1 MQTSPVT
8 LSTALSSHDDQVV
21 HLKRDRPIGQI
32 LAQSKGLEP
41 TTIDRVLQHQ
51 RQRGGRFGEIAVA
64 FGLVS
69 EDDVFEAL
77 AQQFG
82 YPYLRDPP
90 ALDSELVCACDP
102 LGDDAQGFRELRA
115 ELLAGVLDG
124 KVPRALAVVS
134 PERGDGRSYVATNL
148 AIAFAQLGGRTL
160 LIDADLRSPRQ
171 HELFRVDDV
180 MGLSHVLSGRLT
192 PEYAMQ
198 PSPVPGLVLLGAG
211 ATPPNPAELL
221 HRATFQALI
230 EDSLAKFDHV
240 VLDTPAASQGTEAR
254 IAAAKA
260 GAALVVARPQADRM
274 DVLQHLVGSLGK
286 GPTAVAGV
294 VLNEH

>member
-82 YPYLRDPP
+82 RVGRRGARAEQHEARHRGRLHRVLGREASRQHVAEPHHVVDPEQLVLPRRAQVGIDQQGP
-90 ALDSELVCACDP
+90 ALS
-102 LGDDAQGFRELRA
+102 
-115 ELLAGVLDG
+115 
-124 KVPRALAVVS
+124 
-134 PERGDGRSYVATNL
+134 
-148 AIAFAQLGGRTL
+148 
-160 LIDADLRSPRQ
+160 LI
-171 HELFRVDDV
+171 H
-180 MGLSHVLSGRLT
+180 
-192 PEYAMQ
+192 
-198 PSPVPGLVLLGAG
+198 
-211 ATPPNPAELL
+211 
-221 HRATFQALI
+221 I
-230 EDSLAKFDHV
+230 
-240 VLDTPAASQGTEAR
+240 
-254 IAAAKA
+254 
-260 GAALVVARPQADRM
+260 
-274 DVLQHLVGSLGK
+274 
-286 GPTAVAGV
+286 
-294 VLNEH
+294 